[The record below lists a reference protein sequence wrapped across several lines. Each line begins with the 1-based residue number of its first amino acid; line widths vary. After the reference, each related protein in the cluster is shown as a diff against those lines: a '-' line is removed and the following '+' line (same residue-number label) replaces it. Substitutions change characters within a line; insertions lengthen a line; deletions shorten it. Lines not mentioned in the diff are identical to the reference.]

1 MATFEEFMK
10 VAEIS
15 LKDKT
20 SHKRM
25 NEIVRIMR
33 QYKVLHGLTPAQAV
47 EVLQALGPTYVK
59 IGQLASNRSDLLP
72 KAYCDAFEK
81 LRDDANPMPFDVVIE
96 QIDRAY
102 GKSWH
107 EVFASIDPVPLGA
120 ASIAQVHKAT
130 LLDGTTVAVKVRRPG
145 VAESMAEDIMLM
157 KHLLALGEFASNSHR
172 SILLSLEGFVEEI
185 ERTTASEVNF
195 TSELHNLM
203 RFHDELADEP
213 GVTSPVAYPQ
223 YSCESVLVMEF
234 VQGTEISHTEEL
246 RQQGV
251 DMNALARRVC
261 QSYVTQVLDDGFF
274 HADPHPGNI
283 LVRDGDVVWI
293 DLGMVGTL
301 TVSERML
308 VGKVFTA
315 VATDNAYL
323 LKEAVMGLVH
333 VLGPVDHGALLEA
346 LSRLLAEYSTAEM
359 KEINVGTVLTEVIE
373 VLRGQNMMMTSS
385 VTMLARGFV
394 TIEGVMAQVAPDIS
408 VIEIVSKH
416 VIAQQAD
423 PKFLAT
429 QLIDLATTSAASA
442 EALAKLPTQ
451 LSNTLEMIDRG
462 QIKVNG
468 DIEVSSRILA
478 TAYASVGR
486 ISLALLSAGLFLGS
500 SILCT
505 TAMQPQLLG
514 VPLLVPYF
522 ANRYRAKESRENL
535 VIVSPDLGSVT
546 RARNF
551 AQKLDVPIAIVD
563 KRRQRANSSEVM
575 NIIGDVRD
583 KDCILFDD
591 MVDTAGSLCNA
602 AKALV
607 EVGGAKTVHAC
618 ASHGVLSGPAVE
630 RINSSAI
637 EELALLNTIP
647 AIDPALSGKIKYLS
661 VGPMFSEAI
670 ERIYQETSISKLFR

>member
-172 SILLSLEGFVEEI
+172 DILLSLEGFIEEI
-185 ERTTASEVNF
+185 ERTTASEVDF

-203 RFHDELADEP
+203 RFHDELADEQ

-246 RQQGV
+246 CQQGV

-451 LSNTLEMIDRG
+451 LSNTLEMLDRG

-514 VPLLVPYF
+514 VPLL
-522 ANRYRAKESRENL
+522 
-535 VIVSPDLGSVT
+535 
-546 RARNF
+546 
-551 AQKLDVPIAIVD
+551 
-563 KRRQRANSSEVM
+563 
-575 NIIGDVRD
+575 
-583 KDCILFDD
+583 
-591 MVDTAGSLCNA
+591 
-602 AKALV
+602 
-607 EVGGAKTVHAC
+607 
-618 ASHGVLSGPAVE
+618 GVLGYVGAFVLGAYTVFHILVS
-630 RINSSAI
+630 RHR
-637 EELALLNTIP
+637 LLNNEEP
-647 AIDPALSGKIKYLS
+647 
-661 VGPMFSEAI
+661 
-670 ERIYQETSISKLFR
+670 R

>member
-15 LKDKT
+15 IKDKT

-33 QYKVLHGLTPAQAV
+33 QYKVLHGLTPEQAV

-172 SILLSLEGFVEEI
+172 DILLSLEGFIEEI
-185 ERTTASEVNF
+185 ERTTASEVDF

-203 RFHDELADEP
+203 RFHDELADEE

-234 VQGTEISHTEEL
+234 VQGTEISHTQAL
-246 RQQGV
+246 REQGIDV
-251 DMNALARRVC
+251 SALARRVC

-283 LVRDGDVVWI
+283 LVRDGEVVWI

-394 TIEGVMAQVAPDIS
+394 TIEGVIAQVAPDIS

-451 LSNTLEMIDRG
+451 LSNTLEMLDRG

-514 VPLLVPYF
+514 VPLL
-522 ANRYRAKESRENL
+522 
-535 VIVSPDLGSVT
+535 
-546 RARNF
+546 
-551 AQKLDVPIAIVD
+551 
-563 KRRQRANSSEVM
+563 
-575 NIIGDVRD
+575 
-583 KDCILFDD
+583 
-591 MVDTAGSLCNA
+591 
-602 AKALV
+602 
-607 EVGGAKTVHAC
+607 
-618 ASHGVLSGPAVE
+618 GVLGYVGAFVLGAYTVFHILVS
-630 RINSSAI
+630 RHR
-637 EELALLNTIP
+637 LLNNEEP
-647 AIDPALSGKIKYLS
+647 
-661 VGPMFSEAI
+661 
-670 ERIYQETSISKLFR
+670 R

>member
-15 LKDKT
+15 IKDKT

-33 QYKVLHGLTPAQAV
+33 QYKVLHGLTPEQAV

-102 GKSWH
+102 VKSWH

-172 SILLSLEGFVEEI
+172 DILLSLEGFIEEI
-185 ERTTASEVNF
+185 ERTTASEVDF

-203 RFHDELADEP
+203 RFHDELADEE

-234 VQGTEISHTEEL
+234 VQGTEISHTQAL
-246 RQQGV
+246 REQGIDV
-251 DMNALARRVC
+251 SALARRVC

-283 LVRDGDVVWI
+283 LVRDGEVVWI

-394 TIEGVMAQVAPDIS
+394 TIEGVIAQVAPDIS

-423 PKFLAT
+423 PKSLAT

-451 LSNTLEMIDRG
+451 LSNTLEMLDRG

-514 VPLLVPYF
+514 VPLL
-522 ANRYRAKESRENL
+522 
-535 VIVSPDLGSVT
+535 
-546 RARNF
+546 
-551 AQKLDVPIAIVD
+551 
-563 KRRQRANSSEVM
+563 
-575 NIIGDVRD
+575 
-583 KDCILFDD
+583 
-591 MVDTAGSLCNA
+591 
-602 AKALV
+602 
-607 EVGGAKTVHAC
+607 
-618 ASHGVLSGPAVE
+618 GVLGYVGAFVLGAYTVFHILVS
-630 RINSSAI
+630 RHR
-637 EELALLNTIP
+637 LLNNEEP
-647 AIDPALSGKIKYLS
+647 
-661 VGPMFSEAI
+661 
-670 ERIYQETSISKLFR
+670 R

>member
-15 LKDKT
+15 IKDKT

-33 QYKVLHGLTPAQAV
+33 QYKVLHGLTPEQAV

-172 SILLSLEGFVEEI
+172 DILLSLEGFIEEI
-185 ERTTASEVNF
+185 ERTTASEVDF

-203 RFHDELADEP
+203 RFHDELADEE

-234 VQGTEISHTEEL
+234 VQGTEISHTQAL
-246 RQQGV
+246 REQGIDV
-251 DMNALARRVC
+251 SALARRVC

-283 LVRDGDVVWI
+283 LVRDGEVVWI

-346 LSRLLAEYSTAEM
+346 LSQLLAEYSTAEM

-394 TIEGVMAQVAPDIS
+394 TIEGVIAQVAPDIS

-451 LSNTLEMIDRG
+451 LSNTLEMLDRG

-514 VPLLVPYF
+514 VPLL
-522 ANRYRAKESRENL
+522 
-535 VIVSPDLGSVT
+535 
-546 RARNF
+546 
-551 AQKLDVPIAIVD
+551 
-563 KRRQRANSSEVM
+563 
-575 NIIGDVRD
+575 
-583 KDCILFDD
+583 
-591 MVDTAGSLCNA
+591 
-602 AKALV
+602 
-607 EVGGAKTVHAC
+607 
-618 ASHGVLSGPAVE
+618 GVLGYVGAFVLGAYTVFHILVS
-630 RINSSAI
+630 RHR
-637 EELALLNTIP
+637 LLNNEEP
-647 AIDPALSGKIKYLS
+647 
-661 VGPMFSEAI
+661 
-670 ERIYQETSISKLFR
+670 R

>member
-1 MATFEEFMK
+1 M
-10 VAEIS
+10 
-15 LKDKT
+15 
-20 SHKRM
+20 
-25 NEIVRIMR
+25 
-33 QYKVLHGLTPAQAV
+33 LHGLSEQAV

-172 SILLSLEGFVEEI
+172 DILLSLEGFIEEI
-185 ERTTASEVNF
+185 ERTTASEVDF

-203 RFHDELADEP
+203 RFHDELADEE

-234 VQGTEISHTEEL
+234 VQGTEISHTKEL
-246 RQQGV
+246 REQGV
-251 DMNALARRVC
+251 DVSALARRVC

-283 LVRDGDVVWI
+283 LVRDREVVWI

-394 TIEGVMAQVAPDIS
+394 TIEGVIAQVAPDIS

-468 DIEVSSRILA
+468 DIDVSSRILA
-478 TAYASVGR
+478 TAYAAVGR
-486 ISLALLSAGLFLGS
+486 ISLATLSAGLFLGS

-505 TAMQPQLLG
+505 TAMQPQVLG
-514 VPLLVPYF
+514 VPVL
-522 ANRYRAKESRENL
+522 
-535 VIVSPDLGSVT
+535 
-546 RARNF
+546 
-551 AQKLDVPIAIVD
+551 
-563 KRRQRANSSEVM
+563 
-575 NIIGDVRD
+575 
-583 KDCILFDD
+583 
-591 MVDTAGSLCNA
+591 
-602 AKALV
+602 
-607 EVGGAKTVHAC
+607 
-618 ASHGVLSGPAVE
+618 GVLGYLGAFVLGAYTVFH
-630 RINSSAI
+630 I
-637 EELALLNTIP
+637 LASRHRLLNNEEP
-647 AIDPALSGKIKYLS
+647 
-661 VGPMFSEAI
+661 
-670 ERIYQETSISKLFR
+670 R

>member
-15 LKDKT
+15 IKDKT

-33 QYKVLHGLTPAQAV
+33 QYKVLHGLTPEQAV

-172 SILLSLEGFVEEI
+172 DILLSLEGFIEEI
-185 ERTTASEVNF
+185 ERTTASEVDF

-203 RFHDELADEP
+203 RFHDELADEE

-234 VQGTEISHTEEL
+234 VQGTEIAHTQAL
-246 RQQGV
+246 REQGIDV
-251 DMNALARRVC
+251 SALARRVC

-283 LVRDGDVVWI
+283 LVRDGEVVWI

-394 TIEGVMAQVAPDIS
+394 TIEGVIAQVAPDIS

-416 VIAQQAD
+416 SIAQQAD

-451 LSNTLEMIDRG
+451 LSNTLEMLDRG

-514 VPLLVPYF
+514 VPLL
-522 ANRYRAKESRENL
+522 
-535 VIVSPDLGSVT
+535 
-546 RARNF
+546 
-551 AQKLDVPIAIVD
+551 
-563 KRRQRANSSEVM
+563 
-575 NIIGDVRD
+575 
-583 KDCILFDD
+583 
-591 MVDTAGSLCNA
+591 
-602 AKALV
+602 
-607 EVGGAKTVHAC
+607 
-618 ASHGVLSGPAVE
+618 GVLGYVGAFVLGAYTVFHILVS
-630 RINSSAI
+630 RHR
-637 EELALLNTIP
+637 LLNNEEP
-647 AIDPALSGKIKYLS
+647 
-661 VGPMFSEAI
+661 
-670 ERIYQETSISKLFR
+670 R

>member
-15 LKDKT
+15 IKDKT

-33 QYKVLHGLTPAQAV
+33 QYKVLHGLTPEQAV

-172 SILLSLEGFVEEI
+172 DILLSLEGFIEEI
-185 ERTTASEVNF
+185 ERTTASEVDF

-203 RFHDELADEP
+203 RFHDELADEE

-246 RQQGV
+246 CQQGV

-468 DIEVSSRILA
+468 DIDVSSRILA
-478 TAYASVGR
+478 TAYAAVGR

-514 VPLLVPYF
+514 VPLL
-522 ANRYRAKESRENL
+522 
-535 VIVSPDLGSVT
+535 
-546 RARNF
+546 
-551 AQKLDVPIAIVD
+551 
-563 KRRQRANSSEVM
+563 
-575 NIIGDVRD
+575 
-583 KDCILFDD
+583 
-591 MVDTAGSLCNA
+591 
-602 AKALV
+602 
-607 EVGGAKTVHAC
+607 
-618 ASHGVLSGPAVE
+618 GVLGYVGAFVLGAYTVFHILVS
-630 RINSSAI
+630 RHR
-637 EELALLNTIP
+637 LLNNEEP
-647 AIDPALSGKIKYLS
+647 
-661 VGPMFSEAI
+661 
-670 ERIYQETSISKLFR
+670 R

>member
-120 ASIAQVHKAT
+120 ASIDQVHKAT

-172 SILLSLEGFVEEI
+172 DILLSLEGFIEEI

-246 RQQGV
+246 CQQGV

-283 LVRDGDVVWI
+283 LVRNGDVVWI

-514 VPLLVPYF
+514 VPLL
-522 ANRYRAKESRENL
+522 
-535 VIVSPDLGSVT
+535 
-546 RARNF
+546 
-551 AQKLDVPIAIVD
+551 
-563 KRRQRANSSEVM
+563 
-575 NIIGDVRD
+575 
-583 KDCILFDD
+583 
-591 MVDTAGSLCNA
+591 
-602 AKALV
+602 
-607 EVGGAKTVHAC
+607 
-618 ASHGVLSGPAVE
+618 GVLGYVGAFVLGAYTVFHILVS
-630 RINSSAI
+630 RHR
-637 EELALLNTIP
+637 LLNNEEP
-647 AIDPALSGKIKYLS
+647 
-661 VGPMFSEAI
+661 
-670 ERIYQETSISKLFR
+670 R

>member
-15 LKDKT
+15 IKDKT

-33 QYKVLHGLTPAQAV
+33 QYKVLHGLTPEQAV

-172 SILLSLEGFVEEI
+172 DILLSLEGFIEEI
-185 ERTTASEVNF
+185 ERTTASEVDF

-203 RFHDELADEP
+203 RFHDELADEE

-234 VQGTEISHTEEL
+234 VQGTEISHTQALCE
-246 RQQGV
+246 QGIDV
-251 DMNALARRVC
+251 SALARRVC

-283 LVRDGDVVWI
+283 LVRDGEVVWI

-394 TIEGVMAQVAPDIS
+394 TIEGVIAQVAPDIS

-451 LSNTLEMIDRG
+451 LSNTLEMLDRG

-514 VPLLVPYF
+514 VPLL
-522 ANRYRAKESRENL
+522 
-535 VIVSPDLGSVT
+535 
-546 RARNF
+546 
-551 AQKLDVPIAIVD
+551 
-563 KRRQRANSSEVM
+563 
-575 NIIGDVRD
+575 
-583 KDCILFDD
+583 
-591 MVDTAGSLCNA
+591 
-602 AKALV
+602 
-607 EVGGAKTVHAC
+607 
-618 ASHGVLSGPAVE
+618 GVLGYVGAFVLGAYTVFHILVS
-630 RINSSAI
+630 RHR
-637 EELALLNTIP
+637 LLNNEEP
-647 AIDPALSGKIKYLS
+647 
-661 VGPMFSEAI
+661 
-670 ERIYQETSISKLFR
+670 R

>member
-15 LKDKT
+15 IKDKT

-33 QYKVLHGLTPAQAV
+33 QYKVLHGLTPEQAV

-81 LRDDANPMPFDVVIE
+81 LRDDVNPMPFDVVIE

-172 SILLSLEGFVEEI
+172 DILLSLEGFIEEI
-185 ERTTASEVNF
+185 ERTTASEVDF

-203 RFHDELADEP
+203 RFHDELADEE

-234 VQGTEISHTEEL
+234 VQGTEISHTQAL
-246 RQQGV
+246 REQGIDV
-251 DMNALARRVC
+251 SALARRVC

-283 LVRDGDVVWI
+283 LVRDGEVVWI

-394 TIEGVMAQVAPDIS
+394 TIEGVIAQVAPDIS

-451 LSNTLEMIDRG
+451 LSNTLEMLDRG

-514 VPLLVPYF
+514 VPLL
-522 ANRYRAKESRENL
+522 
-535 VIVSPDLGSVT
+535 
-546 RARNF
+546 
-551 AQKLDVPIAIVD
+551 
-563 KRRQRANSSEVM
+563 
-575 NIIGDVRD
+575 
-583 KDCILFDD
+583 
-591 MVDTAGSLCNA
+591 
-602 AKALV
+602 
-607 EVGGAKTVHAC
+607 
-618 ASHGVLSGPAVE
+618 GVLGYVGAFVLGAYTVFHILVS
-630 RINSSAI
+630 RHR
-637 EELALLNTIP
+637 LLNNEEP
-647 AIDPALSGKIKYLS
+647 
-661 VGPMFSEAI
+661 
-670 ERIYQETSISKLFR
+670 R

>member
-15 LKDKT
+15 IKDKT

-33 QYKVLHGLTPAQAV
+33 QYKVLHGLTPEQAV

-172 SILLSLEGFVEEI
+172 DILLSLEGFIEEI
-185 ERTTASEVNF
+185 ERTTASEVDF

-203 RFHDELADEP
+203 RFHDELADEE

-223 YSCESVLVMEF
+223 YSCESVLVVEF
-234 VQGTEISHTEEL
+234 VQGTEISHTQAL
-246 RQQGV
+246 REQGIDV
-251 DMNALARRVC
+251 SALARRVC

-283 LVRDGDVVWI
+283 LVRDGEVVWI

-394 TIEGVMAQVAPDIS
+394 TIEGVIAQVAPDIS

-451 LSNTLEMIDRG
+451 LSNTLEMLDRG

-514 VPLLVPYF
+514 VPLL
-522 ANRYRAKESRENL
+522 
-535 VIVSPDLGSVT
+535 
-546 RARNF
+546 
-551 AQKLDVPIAIVD
+551 
-563 KRRQRANSSEVM
+563 
-575 NIIGDVRD
+575 
-583 KDCILFDD
+583 
-591 MVDTAGSLCNA
+591 
-602 AKALV
+602 
-607 EVGGAKTVHAC
+607 
-618 ASHGVLSGPAVE
+618 GVLGYVGAFVLGAYTVFHILVS
-630 RINSSAI
+630 RHR
-637 EELALLNTIP
+637 LLNNEEP
-647 AIDPALSGKIKYLS
+647 
-661 VGPMFSEAI
+661 
-670 ERIYQETSISKLFR
+670 R

>member
-15 LKDKT
+15 IKDKT

-33 QYKVLHGLTPAQAV
+33 QYKVLHGLTPEQAV

-172 SILLSLEGFVEEI
+172 DILLSLEGFIEEI

-246 RQQGV
+246 CQQGV

-394 TIEGVMAQVAPDIS
+394 TIEGVIAQVAPDIS

-451 LSNTLEMIDRG
+451 LSNTLEMLDRG

-514 VPLLVPYF
+514 VPLL
-522 ANRYRAKESRENL
+522 
-535 VIVSPDLGSVT
+535 
-546 RARNF
+546 
-551 AQKLDVPIAIVD
+551 
-563 KRRQRANSSEVM
+563 
-575 NIIGDVRD
+575 
-583 KDCILFDD
+583 
-591 MVDTAGSLCNA
+591 
-602 AKALV
+602 
-607 EVGGAKTVHAC
+607 
-618 ASHGVLSGPAVE
+618 GVLGYVGAFVLGAYTVFHILVS
-630 RINSSAI
+630 RHR
-637 EELALLNTIP
+637 LLNNEEP
-647 AIDPALSGKIKYLS
+647 
-661 VGPMFSEAI
+661 
-670 ERIYQETSISKLFR
+670 R

>member
-15 LKDKT
+15 IKDKT

-33 QYKVLHGLTPAQAV
+33 QYKVLHGLTPEQAV

-172 SILLSLEGFVEEI
+172 DILLSLEGFIEEI
-185 ERTTASEVNF
+185 ERTTASEVDF

-203 RFHDELADEP
+203 RFHDELADEE

-234 VQGTEISHTEEL
+234 VQGTEISHTQAL
-246 RQQGV
+246 REQGIDV
-251 DMNALARRVC
+251 SALARRVC

-283 LVRDGDVVWI
+283 LVRDGEVVWI

-394 TIEGVMAQVAPDIS
+394 TIEGVIAQVAPDIS

-451 LSNTLEMIDRG
+451 LSNTLEMLDRG

-514 VPLLVPYF
+514 VPLL
-522 ANRYRAKESRENL
+522 
-535 VIVSPDLGSVT
+535 
-546 RARNF
+546 
-551 AQKLDVPIAIVD
+551 
-563 KRRQRANSSEVM
+563 
-575 NIIGDVRD
+575 
-583 KDCILFDD
+583 
-591 MVDTAGSLCNA
+591 
-602 AKALV
+602 
-607 EVGGAKTVHAC
+607 
-618 ASHGVLSGPAVE
+618 GVLGYVGAFVLGAYTVFHILVS
-630 RINSSAI
+630 RHR
-637 EELALLNTIP
+637 LLNTEEP
-647 AIDPALSGKIKYLS
+647 
-661 VGPMFSEAI
+661 
-670 ERIYQETSISKLFR
+670 R

>member
-15 LKDKT
+15 IKDKT

-33 QYKVLHGLTPAQAV
+33 QYKVLHGLTPEQAV

-172 SILLSLEGFVEEI
+172 DILLSLEGFVEEI

-203 RFHDELADEP
+203 RFHDELADEQ

-246 RQQGV
+246 CQQGV

-514 VPLLVPYF
+514 VPLL
-522 ANRYRAKESRENL
+522 
-535 VIVSPDLGSVT
+535 
-546 RARNF
+546 
-551 AQKLDVPIAIVD
+551 
-563 KRRQRANSSEVM
+563 
-575 NIIGDVRD
+575 
-583 KDCILFDD
+583 
-591 MVDTAGSLCNA
+591 
-602 AKALV
+602 
-607 EVGGAKTVHAC
+607 
-618 ASHGVLSGPAVE
+618 GVLGYVGAFVLGAYTVFHILVS
-630 RINSSAI
+630 RHR
-637 EELALLNTIP
+637 LLNNEEP
-647 AIDPALSGKIKYLS
+647 
-661 VGPMFSEAI
+661 
-670 ERIYQETSISKLFR
+670 R

>member
-172 SILLSLEGFVEEI
+172 DILLSLEGFIEEI

-203 RFHDELADEP
+203 RFHDELADEE

-234 VQGTEISHTEEL
+234 VQGTEISHTQAL
-246 RQQGV
+246 REQGIDV
-251 DMNALARRVC
+251 SALARRVC

-283 LVRDGDVVWI
+283 LIRDGNVVWI

-451 LSNTLEMIDRG
+451 LSNTLEMLDRG

-514 VPLLVPYF
+514 VPLL
-522 ANRYRAKESRENL
+522 
-535 VIVSPDLGSVT
+535 
-546 RARNF
+546 
-551 AQKLDVPIAIVD
+551 
-563 KRRQRANSSEVM
+563 
-575 NIIGDVRD
+575 
-583 KDCILFDD
+583 
-591 MVDTAGSLCNA
+591 
-602 AKALV
+602 
-607 EVGGAKTVHAC
+607 
-618 ASHGVLSGPAVE
+618 GVLGYVGAFVLGVYTVFHILVS
-630 RINSSAI
+630 RHR
-637 EELALLNTIP
+637 LLNNEEP
-647 AIDPALSGKIKYLS
+647 
-661 VGPMFSEAI
+661 
-670 ERIYQETSISKLFR
+670 R

>member
-15 LKDKT
+15 IKDKT

-33 QYKVLHGLTPAQAV
+33 QYKVLHGLTPEQAV

-172 SILLSLEGFVEEI
+172 DILLSLEGFIEEI
-185 ERTTASEVNF
+185 ERTTASEVDF

-203 RFHDELADEP
+203 RFHDELADEE

-234 VQGTEISHTEEL
+234 VQGTEISHTQAL
-246 RQQGV
+246 REQGIDV
-251 DMNALARRVC
+251 SALARRVC

-283 LVRDGDVVWI
+283 LVRDGEVVWI

-333 VLGPVDHGALLEA
+333 VLGPVDHGALPEA

-394 TIEGVMAQVAPDIS
+394 TIEGVIAQVAPDIS

-451 LSNTLEMIDRG
+451 LSNTLEMLDRG

-514 VPLLVPYF
+514 VPLL
-522 ANRYRAKESRENL
+522 
-535 VIVSPDLGSVT
+535 
-546 RARNF
+546 
-551 AQKLDVPIAIVD
+551 
-563 KRRQRANSSEVM
+563 
-575 NIIGDVRD
+575 
-583 KDCILFDD
+583 
-591 MVDTAGSLCNA
+591 
-602 AKALV
+602 
-607 EVGGAKTVHAC
+607 
-618 ASHGVLSGPAVE
+618 GVLGYVGAFVLGAYTVFHILVS
-630 RINSSAI
+630 RHR
-637 EELALLNTIP
+637 LLNNEEP
-647 AIDPALSGKIKYLS
+647 
-661 VGPMFSEAI
+661 
-670 ERIYQETSISKLFR
+670 R

>member
-15 LKDKT
+15 IKDKT

-25 NEIVRIMR
+25 NEIMRIMR
-33 QYKVLHGLTPAQAV
+33 QYKVLHGLTPEQAV

-172 SILLSLEGFVEEI
+172 DILLSLEGFIEEI
-185 ERTTASEVNF
+185 ERTTASEVDF

-203 RFHDELADEP
+203 RFHDELADEE

-234 VQGTEISHTEEL
+234 VQGTEISHTQAL
-246 RQQGV
+246 REQGIDV
-251 DMNALARRVC
+251 SALARRVC

-283 LVRDGDVVWI
+283 LVRDGEVVWI

-373 VLRGQNMMMTSS
+373 VLRDQNMMMTSS

-468 DIEVSSRILA
+468 DIDVSSRILA
-478 TAYASVGR
+478 TAYAAVGR

-514 VPLLVPYF
+514 VPLL
-522 ANRYRAKESRENL
+522 
-535 VIVSPDLGSVT
+535 
-546 RARNF
+546 
-551 AQKLDVPIAIVD
+551 
-563 KRRQRANSSEVM
+563 
-575 NIIGDVRD
+575 
-583 KDCILFDD
+583 
-591 MVDTAGSLCNA
+591 
-602 AKALV
+602 
-607 EVGGAKTVHAC
+607 
-618 ASHGVLSGPAVE
+618 GVLGYVGAFVLGAYTVFHILVS
-630 RINSSAI
+630 RHR
-637 EELALLNTIP
+637 LLNNEEP
-647 AIDPALSGKIKYLS
+647 
-661 VGPMFSEAI
+661 
-670 ERIYQETSISKLFR
+670 R

>member
-15 LKDKT
+15 IKDKT

-33 QYKVLHGLTPAQAV
+33 QYKVLHGLTPEQAV

-172 SILLSLEGFVEEI
+172 DILLSLEGFIEEI
-185 ERTTASEVNF
+185 ERTTASEVDF
-195 TSELHNLM
+195 TSELHNLK
-203 RFHDELADEP
+203 RFHDELADEE

-234 VQGTEISHTEEL
+234 VQGTEISHTQAL
-246 RQQGV
+246 REQGIDV
-251 DMNALARRVC
+251 SALARRVC

-283 LVRDGDVVWI
+283 LVRDGEVVWI

-394 TIEGVMAQVAPDIS
+394 TIEGVIAQVAPDIS

-451 LSNTLEMIDRG
+451 LSNTLEMLDRG

-514 VPLLVPYF
+514 VPLL
-522 ANRYRAKESRENL
+522 
-535 VIVSPDLGSVT
+535 
-546 RARNF
+546 
-551 AQKLDVPIAIVD
+551 
-563 KRRQRANSSEVM
+563 
-575 NIIGDVRD
+575 
-583 KDCILFDD
+583 
-591 MVDTAGSLCNA
+591 
-602 AKALV
+602 
-607 EVGGAKTVHAC
+607 
-618 ASHGVLSGPAVE
+618 GVLGYVGAFVLGAYTVFHILVS
-630 RINSSAI
+630 RHR
-637 EELALLNTIP
+637 LLNNEEP
-647 AIDPALSGKIKYLS
+647 
-661 VGPMFSEAI
+661 
-670 ERIYQETSISKLFR
+670 R

>member
-15 LKDKT
+15 IKDKT

-33 QYKVLHGLTPAQAV
+33 QYKVLHGLTPEQAV

-172 SILLSLEGFVEEI
+172 DILLSLEGFIEEI
-185 ERTTASEVNF
+185 ERTTASEVDF

-203 RFHDELADEP
+203 RFHDELADEE

-234 VQGTEISHTEEL
+234 VQGAEISHTQAL
-246 RQQGV
+246 REQGIDV
-251 DMNALARRVC
+251 SALARRVC

-394 TIEGVMAQVAPDIS
+394 TIEGVIAQVAPDIS

-451 LSNTLEMIDRG
+451 LSNTLEMLDRG

-514 VPLLVPYF
+514 VPLL
-522 ANRYRAKESRENL
+522 
-535 VIVSPDLGSVT
+535 
-546 RARNF
+546 
-551 AQKLDVPIAIVD
+551 
-563 KRRQRANSSEVM
+563 
-575 NIIGDVRD
+575 
-583 KDCILFDD
+583 
-591 MVDTAGSLCNA
+591 
-602 AKALV
+602 
-607 EVGGAKTVHAC
+607 
-618 ASHGVLSGPAVE
+618 GVLGYVGAFVLGAYTVFHILVS
-630 RINSSAI
+630 RHR
-637 EELALLNTIP
+637 LLNNEEP
-647 AIDPALSGKIKYLS
+647 
-661 VGPMFSEAI
+661 
-670 ERIYQETSISKLFR
+670 R

>member
-15 LKDKT
+15 IKDKT

-33 QYKVLHGLTPAQAV
+33 QYKVLHGLTPEQAV

-172 SILLSLEGFVEEI
+172 DILLSLEGFIEEI

-234 VQGTEISHTEEL
+234 VQGTEISHTQAL
-246 RQQGV
+246 REQGIDV
-251 DMNALARRVC
+251 SALARRVC

-283 LVRDGDVVWI
+283 LVRDGEVVWI

-451 LSNTLEMIDRG
+451 LSNTLEMLDRG

-514 VPLLVPYF
+514 VPLL
-522 ANRYRAKESRENL
+522 
-535 VIVSPDLGSVT
+535 
-546 RARNF
+546 
-551 AQKLDVPIAIVD
+551 
-563 KRRQRANSSEVM
+563 
-575 NIIGDVRD
+575 
-583 KDCILFDD
+583 
-591 MVDTAGSLCNA
+591 
-602 AKALV
+602 
-607 EVGGAKTVHAC
+607 
-618 ASHGVLSGPAVE
+618 GVLGYVGAFVLGAYTVFHILVS
-630 RINSSAI
+630 RHR
-637 EELALLNTIP
+637 LLNNEEP
-647 AIDPALSGKIKYLS
+647 
-661 VGPMFSEAI
+661 
-670 ERIYQETSISKLFR
+670 R

>member
-15 LKDKT
+15 IKDKT

-33 QYKVLHGLTPAQAV
+33 QYKVLHGLTPEQAV
-47 EVLQALGPTYVK
+47 EVLQELGPTYVK

-172 SILLSLEGFVEEI
+172 DILLSLEGFIEEI
-185 ERTTASEVNF
+185 ERTTASEVDF

-203 RFHDELADEP
+203 RFHDELADEE

-234 VQGTEISHTEEL
+234 VQGTEISHTQAL
-246 RQQGV
+246 REQGIDV
-251 DMNALARRVC
+251 SALARRVC

-283 LVRDGDVVWI
+283 LVRDGEVVWI

-394 TIEGVMAQVAPDIS
+394 TIEGVIAQVAPDIS

-451 LSNTLEMIDRG
+451 LSNTLEMLDRG

-514 VPLLVPYF
+514 VPLL
-522 ANRYRAKESRENL
+522 
-535 VIVSPDLGSVT
+535 
-546 RARNF
+546 
-551 AQKLDVPIAIVD
+551 
-563 KRRQRANSSEVM
+563 
-575 NIIGDVRD
+575 
-583 KDCILFDD
+583 
-591 MVDTAGSLCNA
+591 
-602 AKALV
+602 
-607 EVGGAKTVHAC
+607 
-618 ASHGVLSGPAVE
+618 GVLGYVGAFVLGAYTVFHILVS
-630 RINSSAI
+630 RHR
-637 EELALLNTIP
+637 LLNNEEP
-647 AIDPALSGKIKYLS
+647 
-661 VGPMFSEAI
+661 
-670 ERIYQETSISKLFR
+670 R

>member
-15 LKDKT
+15 IKDKT

-33 QYKVLHGLTPAQAV
+33 QYKVLHGLTPEQAV

-172 SILLSLEGFVEEI
+172 DILLSLEGFIEEI
-185 ERTTASEVNF
+185 ERTTASEVDF

-203 RFHDELADEP
+203 RFHDELADEE

-234 VQGTEISHTEEL
+234 VQGTEISHTQAL
-246 RQQGV
+246 REQGIDV
-251 DMNALARRVC
+251 SALARRVC

-283 LVRDGDVVWI
+283 LVRDGEVVWI

-394 TIEGVMAQVAPDIS
+394 TIEGVIAQVAPDIS

-451 LSNTLEMIDRG
+451 LSNTLEMLDRG

-500 SILCT
+500 AILCT

-514 VPLLVPYF
+514 VPLL
-522 ANRYRAKESRENL
+522 
-535 VIVSPDLGSVT
+535 
-546 RARNF
+546 
-551 AQKLDVPIAIVD
+551 
-563 KRRQRANSSEVM
+563 
-575 NIIGDVRD
+575 
-583 KDCILFDD
+583 
-591 MVDTAGSLCNA
+591 
-602 AKALV
+602 
-607 EVGGAKTVHAC
+607 
-618 ASHGVLSGPAVE
+618 GVLGYVGAFVLGAYTVFHILVS
-630 RINSSAI
+630 RHR
-637 EELALLNTIP
+637 LLNNEEP
-647 AIDPALSGKIKYLS
+647 
-661 VGPMFSEAI
+661 
-670 ERIYQETSISKLFR
+670 R

>member
-15 LKDKT
+15 IKDKT

-33 QYKVLHGLTPAQAV
+33 QYKVLHGLTPEQAV

-172 SILLSLEGFVEEI
+172 DILLSLEGFIEEI
-185 ERTTASEVNF
+185 ERTTASEVDF

-203 RFHDELADEP
+203 RFHDELADEE

-234 VQGTEISHTEEL
+234 VQGTEISHTQAL
-246 RQQGV
+246 REQGIDV
-251 DMNALARRVC
+251 SALARRVC
-261 QSYVTQVLDDGFF
+261 QRYVTQVLDDGFF

-283 LVRDGDVVWI
+283 LVRDREVVWI

-373 VLRGQNMMMTSS
+373 VLRGQNMVMTSS

-394 TIEGVMAQVAPDIS
+394 TIEGVIAQVAPDIS

-451 LSNTLEMIDRG
+451 LSNTLEMLDRG

-514 VPLLVPYF
+514 VPLL
-522 ANRYRAKESRENL
+522 
-535 VIVSPDLGSVT
+535 
-546 RARNF
+546 
-551 AQKLDVPIAIVD
+551 
-563 KRRQRANSSEVM
+563 
-575 NIIGDVRD
+575 
-583 KDCILFDD
+583 
-591 MVDTAGSLCNA
+591 
-602 AKALV
+602 
-607 EVGGAKTVHAC
+607 
-618 ASHGVLSGPAVE
+618 GVLGYVGAFVLGAYTVFHILVS
-630 RINSSAI
+630 RHR
-637 EELALLNTIP
+637 LLNNEEP
-647 AIDPALSGKIKYLS
+647 
-661 VGPMFSEAI
+661 
-670 ERIYQETSISKLFR
+670 R

>member
-1 MATFEEFMK
+1 M
-10 VAEIS
+10 
-15 LKDKT
+15 
-20 SHKRM
+20 
-25 NEIVRIMR
+25 
-33 QYKVLHGLTPAQAV
+33 
-47 EVLQALGPTYVK
+47 LQALGPTYVK

-172 SILLSLEGFVEEI
+172 DILLSLEGFIEEI
-185 ERTTASEVNF
+185 ERTTASEVDF

-203 RFHDELADEP
+203 RFHDELADEQ

-246 RQQGV
+246 CQQGV

-283 LVRDGDVVWI
+283 LVRDGEVVWI

-394 TIEGVMAQVAPDIS
+394 TIEGVMAQVGARYQRHRDRVEARHRPAGRPEVFGDAADRS
-408 VIEIVSKH
+408 RHDERRFGRGLGE
-416 VIAQQAD
+416 AAD
-423 PKFLAT
+423 PAVEHVGDARPRADQGERRHRGVLAHPCHR
-429 QLIDLATTSAASA
+429 LRLGGSHIVGAA
-442 EALAKLPTQ
+442 
-451 LSNTLEMIDRG
+451 
-462 QIKVNG
+462 
-468 DIEVSSRILA
+468 
-478 TAYASVGR
+478 
-486 ISLALLSAGLFLGS
+486 
-500 SILCT
+500 
-505 TAMQPQLLG
+505 
-514 VPLLVPYF
+514 
-522 ANRYRAKESRENL
+522 
-535 VIVSPDLGSVT
+535 
-546 RARNF
+546 
-551 AQKLDVPIAIVD
+551 
-563 KRRQRANSSEVM
+563 
-575 NIIGDVRD
+575 
-583 KDCILFDD
+583 
-591 MVDTAGSLCNA
+591 
-602 AKALV
+602 
-607 EVGGAKTVHAC
+607 VGGAVPGVVYPVHHGYAAATARRAPARRAGLC
-618 ASHGVLSGPAVE
+618 RRLRAGCLHGVPHPGLPPSPSQQRGAAVGVCNVVSTGGRRRGNGKGPW
-630 RINSSAI
+630 
-637 EELALLNTIP
+637 
-647 AIDPALSGKIKYLS
+647 
-661 VGPMFSEAI
+661 
-670 ERIYQETSISKLFR
+670 

>member
-15 LKDKT
+15 IKDKT

-33 QYKVLHGLTPAQAV
+33 QYKVLHGLTPEQAV

-172 SILLSLEGFVEEI
+172 DILLSLEGFIEEI

-203 RFHDELADEP
+203 RFHDELADEE

-234 VQGTEISHTEEL
+234 VQGTEISHTQAL
-246 RQQGV
+246 REQGIDV
-251 DMNALARRVC
+251 SALARRVC

-283 LVRDGDVVWI
+283 LVRDGEVVWI

-333 VLGPVDHGALLEA
+333 VLGPVNHGALLEA

-394 TIEGVMAQVAPDIS
+394 TIEGVIAQVAPDIS

-451 LSNTLEMIDRG
+451 LSNTLEMLDRG

-514 VPLLVPYF
+514 VPLL
-522 ANRYRAKESRENL
+522 
-535 VIVSPDLGSVT
+535 
-546 RARNF
+546 
-551 AQKLDVPIAIVD
+551 
-563 KRRQRANSSEVM
+563 
-575 NIIGDVRD
+575 
-583 KDCILFDD
+583 
-591 MVDTAGSLCNA
+591 
-602 AKALV
+602 
-607 EVGGAKTVHAC
+607 
-618 ASHGVLSGPAVE
+618 GVLGYVGAFVLGAYTVFHILVS
-630 RINSSAI
+630 RHR
-637 EELALLNTIP
+637 LLNNEEP
-647 AIDPALSGKIKYLS
+647 
-661 VGPMFSEAI
+661 
-670 ERIYQETSISKLFR
+670 R

>member
-15 LKDKT
+15 IKDKT

-33 QYKVLHGLTPAQAV
+33 QYKVLHGLTPEQAV

-172 SILLSLEGFVEEI
+172 DILLSLEGFIEEI
-185 ERTTASEVNF
+185 ERTTASEVDF

-203 RFHDELADEP
+203 RFHDELADEE

-234 VQGTEISHTEEL
+234 VQGTEISHTQAL
-246 RQQGV
+246 REQGIDV
-251 DMNALARRVC
+251 SALARRVC

-416 VIAQQAD
+416 DIAQQAD

-451 LSNTLEMIDRG
+451 LSNTLEMLDRG

-514 VPLLVPYF
+514 VPLL
-522 ANRYRAKESRENL
+522 
-535 VIVSPDLGSVT
+535 
-546 RARNF
+546 
-551 AQKLDVPIAIVD
+551 
-563 KRRQRANSSEVM
+563 
-575 NIIGDVRD
+575 
-583 KDCILFDD
+583 
-591 MVDTAGSLCNA
+591 
-602 AKALV
+602 
-607 EVGGAKTVHAC
+607 
-618 ASHGVLSGPAVE
+618 GVLGYVGAFVLGAYTVFHILVS
-630 RINSSAI
+630 RHR
-637 EELALLNTIP
+637 LLNNEEP
-647 AIDPALSGKIKYLS
+647 
-661 VGPMFSEAI
+661 
-670 ERIYQETSISKLFR
+670 R

>member
-20 SHKRM
+20 SHARM

-172 SILLSLEGFVEEI
+172 DILLSLEGFIEEI
-185 ERTTASEVNF
+185 ERTTASEVDF

-203 RFHDELADEP
+203 RFHDELADEE

-234 VQGTEISHTEEL
+234 VQGTEISHTQAL
-246 RQQGV
+246 REQGIDV
-251 DMNALARRVC
+251 SALARRVC

-283 LVRDGDVVWI
+283 LVRDGEVVWI

-394 TIEGVMAQVAPDIS
+394 TIEGVIAQVAPDIS

-451 LSNTLEMIDRG
+451 LSNTLEMLDRG

-514 VPLLVPYF
+514 VPLL
-522 ANRYRAKESRENL
+522 
-535 VIVSPDLGSVT
+535 
-546 RARNF
+546 
-551 AQKLDVPIAIVD
+551 
-563 KRRQRANSSEVM
+563 
-575 NIIGDVRD
+575 
-583 KDCILFDD
+583 
-591 MVDTAGSLCNA
+591 
-602 AKALV
+602 
-607 EVGGAKTVHAC
+607 
-618 ASHGVLSGPAVE
+618 GVLGYVGAFVLGAYTVFHILVS
-630 RINSSAI
+630 RHR
-637 EELALLNTIP
+637 LLNNEEP
-647 AIDPALSGKIKYLS
+647 
-661 VGPMFSEAI
+661 
-670 ERIYQETSISKLFR
+670 R

>member
-20 SHKRM
+20 SHARM

-172 SILLSLEGFVEEI
+172 DILLSLEGFIEEI
-185 ERTTASEVNF
+185 ERTTASEVDF

-203 RFHDELADEP
+203 RFHDELADEE

-246 RQQGV
+246 RQQGIDV
-251 DMNALARRVC
+251 NALARRVC

-283 LVRDGDVVWI
+283 LIRDGNVVWI

-394 TIEGVMAQVAPDIS
+394 TIEGVIAQVAPDIS

-451 LSNTLEMIDRG
+451 LSNTLEMLDRG

-486 ISLALLSAGLFLGS
+486 ISLATLSAGLFLGS

-514 VPLLVPYF
+514 VPLL
-522 ANRYRAKESRENL
+522 
-535 VIVSPDLGSVT
+535 
-546 RARNF
+546 
-551 AQKLDVPIAIVD
+551 
-563 KRRQRANSSEVM
+563 
-575 NIIGDVRD
+575 
-583 KDCILFDD
+583 
-591 MVDTAGSLCNA
+591 
-602 AKALV
+602 
-607 EVGGAKTVHAC
+607 
-618 ASHGVLSGPAVE
+618 GVLGYVGAFVLGAYTVFHILVS
-630 RINSSAI
+630 RHR
-637 EELALLNTIP
+637 LLNNEEP
-647 AIDPALSGKIKYLS
+647 
-661 VGPMFSEAI
+661 
-670 ERIYQETSISKLFR
+670 R

>member
-15 LKDKT
+15 IKDKT

-33 QYKVLHGLTPAQAV
+33 QYKVLHGLTPEPAV

-172 SILLSLEGFVEEI
+172 DILLSLEGFIEEI
-185 ERTTASEVNF
+185 ERTTASEVDF

-203 RFHDELADEP
+203 RFHDELADEE

-234 VQGTEISHTEEL
+234 VQGTEISHTQAL
-246 RQQGV
+246 REQGIDV
-251 DMNALARRVC
+251 SALARRVC

-283 LVRDGDVVWI
+283 LVRDGEVVWI

-394 TIEGVMAQVAPDIS
+394 TIEGVIAQVAPDIS

-451 LSNTLEMIDRG
+451 LSNTLEMLDRG

-514 VPLLVPYF
+514 VPLL
-522 ANRYRAKESRENL
+522 
-535 VIVSPDLGSVT
+535 
-546 RARNF
+546 
-551 AQKLDVPIAIVD
+551 
-563 KRRQRANSSEVM
+563 
-575 NIIGDVRD
+575 
-583 KDCILFDD
+583 
-591 MVDTAGSLCNA
+591 
-602 AKALV
+602 
-607 EVGGAKTVHAC
+607 
-618 ASHGVLSGPAVE
+618 GVLGYVGAFVLGAYTVFHILVS
-630 RINSSAI
+630 RHR
-637 EELALLNTIP
+637 LLNNEEP
-647 AIDPALSGKIKYLS
+647 
-661 VGPMFSEAI
+661 
-670 ERIYQETSISKLFR
+670 R

>member
-1 MATFEEFMK
+1 MDTFEEFMK

-20 SHKRM
+20 SHARM

-157 KHLLALGEFASNSHR
+157 KHLLASGEFASNSHR

-203 RFHDELADEP
+203 RFHDELADEQ

-246 RQQGV
+246 CQQGV

-283 LVRDGDVVWI
+283 LVRDGEVVWI

-394 TIEGVMAQVAPDIS
+394 TIEGVIAQVAPDIS

-451 LSNTLEMIDRG
+451 LSNTLEMLDRG

-514 VPLLVPYF
+514 VPLL
-522 ANRYRAKESRENL
+522 
-535 VIVSPDLGSVT
+535 
-546 RARNF
+546 
-551 AQKLDVPIAIVD
+551 
-563 KRRQRANSSEVM
+563 
-575 NIIGDVRD
+575 
-583 KDCILFDD
+583 
-591 MVDTAGSLCNA
+591 
-602 AKALV
+602 
-607 EVGGAKTVHAC
+607 
-618 ASHGVLSGPAVE
+618 GVLGYVGAFVLGAYTVFHILVS
-630 RINSSAI
+630 RHR
-637 EELALLNTIP
+637 LLNNEEP
-647 AIDPALSGKIKYLS
+647 
-661 VGPMFSEAI
+661 
-670 ERIYQETSISKLFR
+670 R

>member
-15 LKDKT
+15 IKDKT

-33 QYKVLHGLTPAQAV
+33 QYKVLHGLTPEQAV

-172 SILLSLEGFVEEI
+172 DILLSLEGFIEEI
-185 ERTTASEVNF
+185 ERTTASEVDF

-203 RFHDELADEP
+203 RFHDELADEE

-246 RQQGV
+246 CQQGV

-451 LSNTLEMIDRG
+451 LSNTLEMLDRG

-514 VPLLVPYF
+514 VPLL
-522 ANRYRAKESRENL
+522 
-535 VIVSPDLGSVT
+535 
-546 RARNF
+546 
-551 AQKLDVPIAIVD
+551 
-563 KRRQRANSSEVM
+563 
-575 NIIGDVRD
+575 
-583 KDCILFDD
+583 
-591 MVDTAGSLCNA
+591 
-602 AKALV
+602 
-607 EVGGAKTVHAC
+607 
-618 ASHGVLSGPAVE
+618 GVLGYVGAFVLGAYTVFHILVS
-630 RINSSAI
+630 RHR
-637 EELALLNTIP
+637 LLNNEEP
-647 AIDPALSGKIKYLS
+647 
-661 VGPMFSEAI
+661 
-670 ERIYQETSISKLFR
+670 R

>member
-15 LKDKT
+15 IKDKT

-25 NEIVRIMR
+25 NEIMRIMR
-33 QYKVLHGLTPAQAV
+33 QYKVLHGLTPEQAV

-172 SILLSLEGFVEEI
+172 DILLSLEGFIEEI
-185 ERTTASEVNF
+185 ERTTASEVDF

-203 RFHDELADEP
+203 RFHDELADEQ

-246 RQQGV
+246 CQQGV

-451 LSNTLEMIDRG
+451 LSNTLEMLDRG

-514 VPLLVPYF
+514 VPLL
-522 ANRYRAKESRENL
+522 
-535 VIVSPDLGSVT
+535 
-546 RARNF
+546 
-551 AQKLDVPIAIVD
+551 
-563 KRRQRANSSEVM
+563 
-575 NIIGDVRD
+575 
-583 KDCILFDD
+583 
-591 MVDTAGSLCNA
+591 
-602 AKALV
+602 
-607 EVGGAKTVHAC
+607 
-618 ASHGVLSGPAVE
+618 GVLGYVGAFVLGAYTVFHILVS
-630 RINSSAI
+630 RHR
-637 EELALLNTIP
+637 LLNNEEP
-647 AIDPALSGKIKYLS
+647 
-661 VGPMFSEAI
+661 
-670 ERIYQETSISKLFR
+670 R

>member
-15 LKDKT
+15 IKDKT

-33 QYKVLHGLTPAQAV
+33 QYKVLHGLTPEQAV

-172 SILLSLEGFVEEI
+172 DILLSLEGFIEEI
-185 ERTTASEVNF
+185 ERTTASEVDF

-203 RFHDELADEP
+203 RFHDELADEE

-234 VQGTEISHTEEL
+234 VQGAEISHTQAL
-246 RQQGV
+246 REQGIDV
-251 DMNALARRVC
+251 SALARRVC

-283 LVRDGDVVWI
+283 LVRDGEVVWI

-394 TIEGVMAQVAPDIS
+394 TIEGVIAQVAPDIS

-451 LSNTLEMIDRG
+451 LSNTLEMLDRG

-486 ISLALLSAGLFLGS
+486 ISLATLSAGLFLGS

-514 VPLLVPYF
+514 VPLL
-522 ANRYRAKESRENL
+522 
-535 VIVSPDLGSVT
+535 
-546 RARNF
+546 
-551 AQKLDVPIAIVD
+551 
-563 KRRQRANSSEVM
+563 
-575 NIIGDVRD
+575 
-583 KDCILFDD
+583 
-591 MVDTAGSLCNA
+591 
-602 AKALV
+602 
-607 EVGGAKTVHAC
+607 
-618 ASHGVLSGPAVE
+618 GVLGYVGAFVLGAYTVFHILVS
-630 RINSSAI
+630 RHR
-637 EELALLNTIP
+637 LLNNEEP
-647 AIDPALSGKIKYLS
+647 
-661 VGPMFSEAI
+661 
-670 ERIYQETSISKLFR
+670 R

>member
-15 LKDKT
+15 IKDKT

-33 QYKVLHGLTPAQAV
+33 QYKVLHGLTPEQAV

-172 SILLSLEGFVEEI
+172 DILLSLEGFIEEI
-185 ERTTASEVNF
+185 ERTTASEVDF

-203 RFHDELADEP
+203 RFHDELADEE

-234 VQGTEISHTEEL
+234 VQGTEISHTQAL
-246 RQQGV
+246 REQGIDV
-251 DMNALARRVC
+251 SALARRVC

-283 LVRDGDVVWI
+283 LVRDGEVVWI

-394 TIEGVMAQVAPDIS
+394 TIEGVIAQVAPDIS

-416 VIAQQAD
+416 VVAQQAD

-451 LSNTLEMIDRG
+451 LSNTLEMLDRG

-478 TAYASVGR
+478 TAYAAVGR
-486 ISLALLSAGLFLGS
+486 ISLATLSAGLFLGS

-514 VPLLVPYF
+514 VPLL
-522 ANRYRAKESRENL
+522 
-535 VIVSPDLGSVT
+535 
-546 RARNF
+546 
-551 AQKLDVPIAIVD
+551 
-563 KRRQRANSSEVM
+563 
-575 NIIGDVRD
+575 
-583 KDCILFDD
+583 
-591 MVDTAGSLCNA
+591 
-602 AKALV
+602 
-607 EVGGAKTVHAC
+607 
-618 ASHGVLSGPAVE
+618 GVLGYVGAFVLGAYTVFHILVS
-630 RINSSAI
+630 RHR
-637 EELALLNTIP
+637 LLNNEEP
-647 AIDPALSGKIKYLS
+647 
-661 VGPMFSEAI
+661 
-670 ERIYQETSISKLFR
+670 R

>member
-20 SHKRM
+20 SHARM

-172 SILLSLEGFVEEI
+172 DILLSLEGFIEEI
-185 ERTTASEVNF
+185 ERTTASEVDF

-203 RFHDELADEP
+203 RFHDELADEE

-234 VQGTEISHTEEL
+234 VQGTEISHTQAL
-246 RQQGV
+246 REQGIDV
-251 DMNALARRVC
+251 SALARRVC

-283 LVRDGDVVWI
+283 LVRDGEVVWI

-394 TIEGVMAQVAPDIS
+394 TIEGVIAQVAPDIS

-451 LSNTLEMIDRG
+451 LSNTLEMLDRG

-486 ISLALLSAGLFLGS
+486 ISLATLSAGLFLGS

-514 VPLLVPYF
+514 VPLL
-522 ANRYRAKESRENL
+522 
-535 VIVSPDLGSVT
+535 
-546 RARNF
+546 
-551 AQKLDVPIAIVD
+551 
-563 KRRQRANSSEVM
+563 
-575 NIIGDVRD
+575 
-583 KDCILFDD
+583 
-591 MVDTAGSLCNA
+591 
-602 AKALV
+602 
-607 EVGGAKTVHAC
+607 
-618 ASHGVLSGPAVE
+618 GVLGYVGAFVLGAYTVFHILVS
-630 RINSSAI
+630 RHR
-637 EELALLNTIP
+637 LLNNEEP
-647 AIDPALSGKIKYLS
+647 
-661 VGPMFSEAI
+661 
-670 ERIYQETSISKLFR
+670 R

>member
-15 LKDKT
+15 IKDKT

-33 QYKVLHGLTPAQAV
+33 QYKVLHGLTPEQAV

-172 SILLSLEGFVEEI
+172 DILLSLEGFIEEI
-185 ERTTASEVNF
+185 ERTTASEVDF
-195 TSELHNLM
+195 TSELHNLI
-203 RFHDELADEP
+203 RFHDELADEE

-234 VQGTEISHTEEL
+234 VQGTEISHTQAL
-246 RQQGV
+246 REQGIDV
-251 DMNALARRVC
+251 SALARRVC

-283 LVRDGDVVWI
+283 LVRDGEVVWI

-394 TIEGVMAQVAPDIS
+394 TIEGVIAQVAPDIS

-451 LSNTLEMIDRG
+451 LSNTLEMLDRG

-514 VPLLVPYF
+514 VPLL
-522 ANRYRAKESRENL
+522 
-535 VIVSPDLGSVT
+535 
-546 RARNF
+546 
-551 AQKLDVPIAIVD
+551 
-563 KRRQRANSSEVM
+563 
-575 NIIGDVRD
+575 
-583 KDCILFDD
+583 
-591 MVDTAGSLCNA
+591 
-602 AKALV
+602 
-607 EVGGAKTVHAC
+607 
-618 ASHGVLSGPAVE
+618 GVLGYVGAFVLGAYTVFHILVS
-630 RINSSAI
+630 RHR
-637 EELALLNTIP
+637 LLNNEEP
-647 AIDPALSGKIKYLS
+647 
-661 VGPMFSEAI
+661 
-670 ERIYQETSISKLFR
+670 R

>member
-15 LKDKT
+15 IKDKT

-33 QYKVLHGLTPAQAV
+33 QYKVLHGLTPEQAV

-172 SILLSLEGFVEEI
+172 DILLSLEGFIEEI
-185 ERTTASEVNF
+185 ERTTASEVDF

-203 RFHDELADEP
+203 RFHDELADEE

-234 VQGTEISHTEEL
+234 VQGTEISHTQAL
-246 RQQGV
+246 REQGIDV
-251 DMNALARRVC
+251 SALARRVC

-283 LVRDGDVVWI
+283 LVRDGEVVWI

-373 VLRGQNMMMTSS
+373 VLRGQNMVMTSS

-394 TIEGVMAQVAPDIS
+394 TIEGVIAQVAPDIS

-451 LSNTLEMIDRG
+451 LSNTLEMLDRG

-514 VPLLVPYF
+514 VPLL
-522 ANRYRAKESRENL
+522 
-535 VIVSPDLGSVT
+535 
-546 RARNF
+546 
-551 AQKLDVPIAIVD
+551 
-563 KRRQRANSSEVM
+563 
-575 NIIGDVRD
+575 
-583 KDCILFDD
+583 
-591 MVDTAGSLCNA
+591 
-602 AKALV
+602 
-607 EVGGAKTVHAC
+607 
-618 ASHGVLSGPAVE
+618 GVLGYVGAFVLGAYTVFHILVS
-630 RINSSAI
+630 RHR
-637 EELALLNTIP
+637 LLNNEEP
-647 AIDPALSGKIKYLS
+647 
-661 VGPMFSEAI
+661 
-670 ERIYQETSISKLFR
+670 R

>member
-15 LKDKT
+15 IKDKT

-33 QYKVLHGLTPAQAV
+33 QYKVLHGLTPEQAV

-172 SILLSLEGFVEEI
+172 DILLSLEGFIEEI
-185 ERTTASEVNF
+185 ERTTASEVDF

-203 RFHDELADEP
+203 RFHDELADEE

-234 VQGTEISHTEEL
+234 VQGTEISHTQAL
-246 RQQGV
+246 REQGIDV
-251 DMNALARRVC
+251 SALARRVC

-283 LVRDGDVVWI
+283 LVRDGEVVWI

-373 VLRGQNMMMTSS
+373 VLRGQNMMRTSS

-394 TIEGVMAQVAPDIS
+394 TIEGVIAQVAPDIS

-451 LSNTLEMIDRG
+451 LSNTLEMLDRG

-514 VPLLVPYF
+514 VPLL
-522 ANRYRAKESRENL
+522 
-535 VIVSPDLGSVT
+535 
-546 RARNF
+546 
-551 AQKLDVPIAIVD
+551 
-563 KRRQRANSSEVM
+563 
-575 NIIGDVRD
+575 
-583 KDCILFDD
+583 
-591 MVDTAGSLCNA
+591 
-602 AKALV
+602 
-607 EVGGAKTVHAC
+607 
-618 ASHGVLSGPAVE
+618 GVLGYVGAFVLGAYTVFHILVS
-630 RINSSAI
+630 RHR
-637 EELALLNTIP
+637 LLNNEEP
-647 AIDPALSGKIKYLS
+647 
-661 VGPMFSEAI
+661 
-670 ERIYQETSISKLFR
+670 R